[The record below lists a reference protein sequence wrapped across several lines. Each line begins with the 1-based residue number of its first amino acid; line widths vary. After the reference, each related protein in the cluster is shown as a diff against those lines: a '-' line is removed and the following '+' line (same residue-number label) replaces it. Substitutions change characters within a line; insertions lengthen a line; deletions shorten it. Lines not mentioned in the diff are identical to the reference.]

1 LMKQDNFIYLFIGI
15 LIFLLIAPA
24 IRQWFPANSPAILQV
39 AFMVMMIMGVWSLQ
53 ADKKLFLLGSLLAF
67 SGVSLAAFNIFIDSA
82 VVRLSSLTILL
93 LFCILSAGV
102 AMRQILFVQK
112 IDANKLFG
120 SVCIYFLIGI
130 IWALLYGFVDYA
142 NHDSFIGIV
151 EETDHGRQWEFIY
164 YSFVTLT
171 TLGYGDIS
179 PVSPLARS
187 LAYLEAI
194 FGQIYIAILVAS
206 LVGAYLSGRK
216 SSDK

>member
-1 LMKQDNFIYLFIGI
+1 MKQNNFIYLFIGI

-24 IRQWFPANSPAILQV
+24 VRQWFPVNSPVILQV
-39 AFMVMMIMGVWSLQ
+39 AFIAMMIIGVWSLQ
-53 ADKKLFLLGSLLAF
+53 ADKGWFLLGLLLAF
-67 SGVSLAAFNIFIDSA
+67 FGIILGVLDIFTDAIIIHLASLI
-82 VVRLSSLTILL
+82 ILL
-93 LFCILSAGV
+93 LFCVLSATV

-120 SVCIYFLIGI
+120 SVCIYLLIGI
-130 IWALLYGFVDYA
+130 AWSLLYVFVNYA

-151 EETDHGRQWEFIY
+151 EETDHERLWEFIY
-164 YSFVTLT
+164 FSFVTLT

-206 LVGAYLSGRK
+206 LVGAYLSGRQ
-216 SSDK
+216 STDK